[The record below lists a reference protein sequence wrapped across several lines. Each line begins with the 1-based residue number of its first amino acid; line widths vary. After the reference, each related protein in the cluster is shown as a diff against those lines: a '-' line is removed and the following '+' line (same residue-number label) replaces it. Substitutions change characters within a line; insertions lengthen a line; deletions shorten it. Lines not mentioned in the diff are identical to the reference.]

1 MNGQTKL
8 FLEVVINT
16 AVIYA
21 FLVVAIRL
29 IGRRQ
34 LGQLSSLDLLILILL
49 GSSVETAMVRASTS
63 LKVGLVSAT
72 TLLILNKLLTVE
84 MTKSKKLGRLL
95 GPGPVLLVQDGR
107 LIEENLR
114 KIGMTKDDV
123 IEAIRERECG
133 DINEL
138 RYAVF
143 EANGEINVVY
153 KTVGMGNGN

>member
-1 MNGQTKL
+1 MSGQTKL
-8 FLEVVINT
+8 FVEVVINT
-16 AVIYA
+16 TVIYA
-21 FLVVAIRL
+21 FLIVAIRL

-63 LKVGLVSAT
+63 LKVGIVSAT
-72 TLLILNKLLTVE
+72 TLLILNKLLTVG
-84 MTKSKKLGRLL
+84 MTKSKKMCRLL
-95 GPGPVLLVQDGR
+95 GAGPVLLVYDGHF
-107 LIEENLR
+107 LDENLR
-114 KIGMTKDDV
+114 RLGMTEDDV

-133 DINEL
+133 NVREL

-153 KTVGMGNGN
+153 RSAVVAKET